1 MSPFGVLSIA
11 SHSPS
16 QEFVSKFNSLGFDHK
31 YTAVTCIHLTLSVN
45 FQDLY
50 SWVTI
55 KISNYV

>member
-50 SWVTI
+50 S
-55 KISNYV
+55 